1 MRKWKVIGFK
11 KVQYHSLKTGKDV
24 SGTELYLVSDP
35 FRHDIYI
42 EGVEAK
48 ICWLSSRVAYVPQI
62 DQAVYVFYDERGNVE
77 SINPV
82 AE

>member
-11 KVQYHSLKTGKDV
+11 KVQYHSRKTGKDV
-24 SGTELYLVSDP
+24 TGTELYLVSDP
-35 FRHDIYI
+35 VSPDI

-48 ICWLSSRVAYVPQI
+48 ICWISSRVAYVPQI
-62 DQAVYVFYDERGNVE
+62 DQDVHIFYDERGNVE
-77 SINPV
+77 AIMPA